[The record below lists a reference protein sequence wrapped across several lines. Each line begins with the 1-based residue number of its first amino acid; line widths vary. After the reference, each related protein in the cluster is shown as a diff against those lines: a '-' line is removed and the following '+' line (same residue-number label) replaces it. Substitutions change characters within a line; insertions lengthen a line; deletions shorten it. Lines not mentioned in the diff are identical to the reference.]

1 MAYSR
6 AKEVSESYKG
16 SEITFDKTTA
26 GAVSKGFTSTE
37 VQSAIVEAKPVAA
50 TTAAAGIVRAATDAE
65 AEAGS
70 DINAYIQPDQLQRR
84 VVNYANSVIIP
95 QIPTI
100 PPAPAIPT
108 AVYGGSGS
116 SAAMQTTYAALPVGS
131 SVVFE
136 EAYTQAYGVGNG
148 TAYRTAYR
156 RRTLIRTSNSGWL
169 MVIQ

>member
-16 SEITFDKTTA
+16 TEITFDKTTA
-26 GAVSKGFTSTE
+26 GAVAKGFTSTD
-37 VQSAIVEAKPVAA
+37 VQGAIVEAKPVEA
-50 TTAAAGIVRAATDAE
+50 TTGAAGIVRAATDPE
-65 AEAGS
+65 AEAGA
-70 DINAYIQPDQLQRR
+70 DVNAYIQPDQLQRR
-84 VVNYANSVIIP
+84 ITNYANEVIIP
-95 QIPTI
+95 QIPVI
-100 PPAPAIPT
+100 PGVPT

-116 SAAMQTTYAALPVGS
+116 AATMQTTYDALPVGS

-136 EAYTQAYGVGNG
+136 EAYSQAYGVGNG

-169 MVIQ
+169 QVIQ